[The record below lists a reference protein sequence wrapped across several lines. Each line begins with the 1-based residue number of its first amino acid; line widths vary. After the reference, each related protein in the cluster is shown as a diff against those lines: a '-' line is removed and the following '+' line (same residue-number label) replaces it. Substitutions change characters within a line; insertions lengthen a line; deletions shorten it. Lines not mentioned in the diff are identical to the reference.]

1 MNAGNAYG
9 TIAFGPES
17 SKGGEVF
24 QPEEP
29 SLPLFAMQGPAEV
42 VVWRGP
48 GEWDSSDEEWEED
61 FWTPIVQQ
69 REDVDPLVDTRSMVE
84 DAFRQADEAP
94 GLEGRVQDI
103 VLDTFTVVDEV
114 HA

>member
-1 MNAGNAYG
+1 LLVTVKDHLIRNGRHLD
-9 TIAFGPES
+9 FR
-17 SKGGEVF
+17 
-24 QPEEP
+24 
-29 SLPLFAMQGPAEV
+29 
-42 VVWRGP
+42 VWRGP